1 MVKVSVLAALTFV
14 VGLAGNQGQLHA
26 EEQEPA
32 TVHAPAPATEKD
44 SLDQSAGALRNRVSI
59 LERLREVDLENNQ
72 KKASETAVVSANK
85 DGFITRAADTSYQ
98 LRIRYEG
105 HFDGRTFIDTTT
117 TTRLAHFL
125 VRRARAIFEAKVP
138 GPFVFRV
145 MTEFGS
151 AAVSIPDAYLESA
164 FSPVIGI
171 RLGKFKVPFS
181 LEVLQ
186 STGVV
191 PYVELSLSSQLS
203 PTRDIGAQLQGEIG
217 NGLVSY
223 AAGVFNGAADAQTLD
238 ADWNTSKDAAGRVFF
253 QPFQS
258 IDFLKGFGVGAAGTY
273 GNHND
278 PRDPKKWASTL
289 APSTIPSFKSGGQ
302 ESIFKYRD
310 TTFSSG
316 NQTRY
321 SIQWHWY
328 VGPFGII
335 SEYIKSASEITN
347 VKVIRTTKTISNTA
361 WNAGVIY
368 ALTGEP
374 NGFKGLKPFRNF
386 DPRNGQWGALELVA
400 RVSAL
405 DIDKKAFP
413 VFADST
419 KSVKS
424 AVDYTGGVNWHLN
437 RNVKVQLS
445 YTNTA
450 FKGGATKGNLPDE
463 KVVAGRVQLV
473 F

>member
-1 MVKVSVLAALTFV
+1 MAKVSAIAALAFAA
-14 VGLAGNQGQLHA
+14 GLAGNQGLVHA
-26 EEQEPA
+26 EEQGQAAVQETSA
-32 TVHAPAPATEKD
+32 TGND
-44 SLDQSAGALRNRVSI
+44 SLDRSVEALRERVSI
-59 LERLREVDLENNQ
+59 LERLREVDEETSK
-72 KKASETAVVSANK
+72 KKASETPIVSANK
-85 DGFITRAADTSYQ
+85 DGFISRAPDTSYQ

-105 HFDGRTFIDTTT
+105 HFDGRTFIDTST
-117 TTRLAHFL
+117 TTRLDHFL

-138 GPFVFRV
+138 GHFVFRL
-145 MTEFGS
+145 MTDFGNAS
-151 AAVSIPDAYLESA
+151 VSIPDAYLESA
-164 FSPVIGI
+164 FSPLIGI

-223 AAGVFNGAADAQTLD
+223 AAGVFNGASDAQTLD
-238 ADWNTSKDAAGRVFF
+238 ADWNTSKDVAGRVFL

-258 IDFLKGFGVGAAGTY
+258 VGFLKGFGFGAAGTY

-278 PRDPKKWASTL
+278 PRDPKKWVSTL
-289 APSTIPSFKSGGQ
+289 APSTIPSYKSEGQ

-321 SIQWHWY
+321 SIQGHWY
-328 VGPFGII
+328 VGPIGII
-335 SEYIKSASEITN
+335 GEYLNSASAITN
-347 VKVIRTTKTISNTA
+347 IKVIKTTKTLTNTG
-361 WNAGVIY
+361 WNVGAVY

-400 RVSAL
+400 RVSVL
-405 DIDKKAFP
+405 TIDKNAFP

-424 AVDYTGGVNWHLN
+424 AGDYTGGVNWHLN

-445 YTNTA
+445 NTNTA